1 MPPGIVKTV
10 FWNLVLAAAYILT
23 GLWGLDL
30 AIVNSNVT
38 LIWPPTGFA
47 MAGLLF
53 LGLNASPGI
62 LVGAIVTNLLNGA
75 DPVIAT
81 CIGAGNT
88 VGMVVGYGLVR
99 SAYRGKPDFSQV
111 RFTILFIMN
120 AAIAGTLFTSFW
132 GVSTLYLANVIK
144 LGQYLETGL
153 VWWIGDAM
161 GVLLIGPALISLAT
175 VNRVL
180 RNPEQ
185 MLEFVVLLLT
195 STVVCYWVFFA
206 NLGLASHYPLIYLIF
221 PFLVWAAIRFGPSGG
236 SFLVLL
242 VALFSITST
251 ASGLGPF
258 SREDVH
264 SSLLFL
270 HTYLSL
276 FAITTLLLGAV
287 LEEKRIYLMDIS
299 EARQRAD
306 ESNRLKS
313 EFLANMSHEIRTPVS
328 VILGFLDFLKDPDLS
343 EAEREHHI
351 ETIRRNGHHLLA
363 LINDILD
370 LSRIE
375 AGRMPVEKQRIA
387 PMAFLEELVDPFR
400 IRAKQKGLDFSL
412 RSEGTIP
419 RYIYC
424 DPLRLRQIISN
435 LLGNAIKFTNHG
447 TVGLQ
452 VTGQGIP
459 SGVELEFAVTDTG
472 PGMDKNQQKALFQPF
487 SQVDSSSR
495 RQFGGAGLGLAIS
508 RRLAELMDGELSV
521 ESEPD
526 AGSRFLLRLRLSRDE
541 CLWDQPEQESKED
554 SVSLPSTP
562 GRIVL
567 GRVPEK
573 KREIL
578 VVEDTE
584 DIQVLLKRQLEGMG
598 AQVMQ
603 ARNGKEALDMV
614 ESRITGG
621 RDGRFDVV
629 LMDIQ
634 MPVMD
639 GYEAVKRL
647 RAAGYSGR
655 IVALTAHAMEGEEQR
670 CLAAGMDGYLAKP
683 VDRVA
688 LRSAIGLSGEK
699 KS

>member
-1 MPPGIVKTV
+1 MPPSVIKTA
-10 FWNLVLAAAYILT
+10 FWNVVLALAYVLT

-62 LVGAIVTNLLNGA
+62 LIGAIITNLLNGA

-99 SAYRGKPDFSQV
+99 SAYRGIPDLRQV
-111 RFTILFIMN
+111 RFTILFVLYG
-120 AAIAGTLFTSFW
+120 AIAGPLFTSFW

-144 LGQYLETGL
+144 LDQYLETGF

-161 GVLLIGPALISLAT
+161 GVLLIGPALISLG
-175 VNRVL
+175 VL
-180 RNPEQ
+180 REILVRARGA
-185 MLEFVVLLLT
+185 LEFFLLLAS
-195 STVVCYWVFFA
+195 STVVCYWIFFA
-206 NLGLASHYPLIYLIF
+206 DLGIASHYPLIYLIF
-221 PFLVWAAIRFGPSGG
+221 PFLVWAAIRFGPTGG
-236 SFLVLL
+236 SILILL
-242 VALFSITST
+242 VSLFSISST
-251 ASGLGPF
+251 AAGLGPF
-258 SREDVH
+258 ARDSVH

-287 LEEKRIYLMDIS
+287 LEEKRIYLLDIS
-299 EARQRAD
+299 DARQKAD

-343 EAEREHHI
+343 DVDREHHI

-387 PMAFLEELVDPFR
+387 PMAFLEELAEPFR
-400 IRAKQKGLDFSL
+400 VRASQKELAFTI
-412 RSEGTIP
+412 RSEGNIP
-419 RYIYC
+419 RYILC
-424 DPLRLRQIISN
+424 DPLRLRQIVSN
-435 LLGNAIKFTNHG
+435 LLGNAIKFTENG

-452 VTGQGIP
+452 LTGNNVG
-459 SGVELEFAVTDTG
+459 SGLELQFTVTDTG
-472 PGMDKNQQKALFQPF
+472 PGMDKAQQRALFQPF
-487 SQVDSSSR
+487 SQVDNSAR
-495 RQFGGAGLGLAIS
+495 RKFGGAGLGLAIS

-521 ESEPD
+521 QSEPD
-526 AGSRFLLRLRLSRDE
+526 AGSRFSLMLRLSRED
-541 CLWDQPEQESKED
+541 CLWDQPEEEILEEQPTS
-554 SVSLPSTP
+554 PSP

-567 GRVPEK
+567 GRVAER
-573 KREIL
+573 KREVL
-578 VVEDTE
+578 VVEDTG
-584 DIQVLLKRQLEGMG
+584 DIQALLKRQLERLG
-598 AQVMQ
+598 ANVTQ
-603 ARNGKEALDMV
+603 AVNGKEALDLV
-614 ESRITGG
+614 DSRMAGG
-621 RDGRFDVV
+621 RDGRFDVI

-634 MPVMD
+634 MPIMD

-647 RAAGYSGR
+647 RASGYSGR

-670 CLAAGMDGYLAKP
+670 CLAAGMDGYLSKP
-683 VDRVA
+683 VDRSA
-688 LRSAIGLSGEK
+688 LKKVIGSNGK
-699 KS
+699 QK